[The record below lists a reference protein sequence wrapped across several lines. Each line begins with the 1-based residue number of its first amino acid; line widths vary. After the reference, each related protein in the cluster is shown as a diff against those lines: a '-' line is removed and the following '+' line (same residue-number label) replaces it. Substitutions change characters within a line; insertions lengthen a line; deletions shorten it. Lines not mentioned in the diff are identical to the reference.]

1 MRSFK
6 LLMAFAAIASFAFT
20 ACNSGSSAK
29 DSARE
34 SLATT
39 NTTTTTPAATP
50 SATPEANIPAGPL
63 TTVSYTETIFD
74 FGEIEEGEKV
84 THVFPFKNNGEHPLI
99 ISNAKGSCGCTVPDW
114 PREPIPPGGTGE
126 IKVQYDS
133 KGKGQPEGRA
143 ESKRVTITANT
154 DPANS
159 YLTIK
164 GKVFK
169 PAGAVTPES

>member
-1 MRSFK
+1 MKS
-6 LLMAFAAIASFAFT
+6 LNILSLFAALAVFALT
-20 ACNSGSSAK
+20 SCAGGAK
-29 DSARE
+29 KDEARE

-39 NTTTTTPAATP
+39 STTTTPAATP
-50 SATPEANIPAGPL
+50 TATPQASIPAGPL
-63 TTVSYTETIFD
+63 TTIELPESSFD
-74 FGEIEEGEKV
+74 FGEITEGEKV
-84 THVFPFKNNGEHPLI
+84 NHVFSFKNTGSEPLV

-114 PREPIPPGGTGE
+114 PREPILPGESGE

-169 PAGAVTPES
+169 PEGAEPAS

>member
-1 MRSFK
+1 MKSFK
-6 LLMAFAAIASFAFT
+6 LLMAFAAFATLAFT
-20 ACNSGSSAK
+20 ACNSGSTTK
-29 DSARE
+29 DAARE

-39 NTTTTTPAATP
+39 NTTTTPAATP
-50 SATPEANIPAGPL
+50 QATPEANIPAGPL
-63 TTVSYTETIFD
+63 TTVSFPETIFD

-84 THVFPFKNNGEHPLI
+84 THVYAFKNTGTHPLI

-114 PREPIPPGGTGE
+114 PREPIPPGESGE

-169 PAGAVTPES
+169 PAAPES

>member
-1 MRSFK
+1 MKS
-6 LLMAFAAIASFAFT
+6 LNILSLFAALAVFALT
-20 ACNSGSSAK
+20 SCAGGAK
-29 DSARE
+29 KDEARE

-39 NTTTTTPAATP
+39 STTTTPAPSPTATP
-50 SATPEANIPAGPL
+50 QANIPAGPL
-63 TTVSYTETIFD
+63 TTIELIESSFD
-74 FGEIEEGEKV
+74 FGEITEGEKV
-84 THVFPFKNNGEHPLI
+84 NHVFAFKNTGSEPLV

-114 PREPIPPGGTGE
+114 PREPILPGESGE

-169 PAGAVTPES
+169 PEGAPAS

>member
-6 LLMAFAAIASFAFT
+6 LLFAFASLATFAFT
-20 ACNSGSSAK
+20 ACNSGGSSAT
-29 DSARE
+29 DAARE

-39 NTTTTTPAATP
+39 NTTTTTPTATP
-50 SATPEANIPAGPL
+50 TATPEANIPAGPL
-63 TTVSYTETIFD
+63 TTVSFPETIYD
-74 FGEIEEGEKV
+74 FGEIQEGEKV
-84 THVFPFKNNGEHPLI
+84 THVYKFTNSGSNPLL

-114 PREPIPPGGTGE
+114 PREPIPPGGAGE
-126 IKVQYDS
+126 IRVQYDS
-133 KGKGQPEGRA
+133 KGKGTVEGRA

-169 PAGAVTPES
+169 PEGAPAS

>member
-1 MRSFK
+1 M
-6 LLMAFAAIASFAFT
+6 LIAFAGFAILAFT
-20 ACNSGSSAK
+20 SCNSGSSTK
-29 DSARE
+29 DAARE

-50 SATPEANIPAGPL
+50 TATPEANIPAGPL
-63 TTVSYTETIFD
+63 TTISFPETIHD
-74 FGEIEEGEKV
+74 FG
-84 THVFPFKNNGEHPLI
+84 
-99 ISNAKGSCGCTVPDW
+99 TVPDW
-114 PREPIPPGGTGE
+114 PREPIAPGASSV

-143 ESKRVTITANT
+143 ESKRVTLTANT

-169 PAGAVTPES
+169 PAGAES